1 MSNSAWKLDDTS
13 HPNRMLVEHLE
24 YPRFTAELLPFDDTP
39 DVGDVL
45 CAPRRQ
51 CLCNIRWLEDED
63 QTEGILIDEPAL
75 FRSLEEA
82 LDAHDAAKSQVAN

>member
-1 MSNSAWKLDDTS
+1 MSESAWKIDDTS
-13 HPNRMLVEHLE
+13 HPGRVLVEHAE
-24 YPRFTAELLPFDDTP
+24 YPRLTGELLPFDETP

-63 QTEGILIDEPAL
+63 KTEGILIDEPAL
-75 FRSLEEA
+75 YESLEKA
-82 LDAHDAAKSQVAN
+82 LDARDAAKAARR